1 MKILTKN
8 YLSMTLS
15 EIQGKIKNAPGLDFG
30 DIFNRSIDLF
40 KKSWL
45 YGLLLEL
52 FTIVIM
58 LPFIIILYIPF
69 VMAMVAQSK
78 SGNIDPDIFGN
89 LFAGFS
95 IFYIILFVLGIL
107 AATVFQLA
115 LNAGFFRIIRM
126 IDSGENV
133 KASDLF
139 YFLKGKYFG
148 SVTLLMLATVIISAI
163 AALLCYV
170 PLIYAMIPLS
180 FFPIIFAFNSEMSV
194 GDIVQISFSLGT
206 KKWLISFGL
215 LIVTYLLVIFLTLLT
230 CGIGSLFLSPFIY
243 LPLYFVYKQVVGFD
257 YGDEVDSIGEKE
269 VF

>member
-1 MKILTKN
+1 
-8 YLSMTLS
+8 MTLS
-15 EIQGKIKNAPGLDFG
+15 EIQQKIKNAPALDFG
-30 DIFNRSIDLF
+30 DIFNKSVELF

-45 YGLLLEL
+45 YGLLLQL
-52 FTIVIM
+52 FVLIIT
-58 LPFIIILYIPF
+58 LPFIIILYAPF
-69 VMAMVAQSK
+69 VMSIVAQSK
-78 SGNIDPDIFGN
+78 SGHVDPDVFGS
-89 LFAGFS
+89 LFAGFTVFYLV
-95 IFYIILFVLGIL
+95 IFFLGIL

-115 LNAGFFRIIRM
+115 LQAAFFRIINR
-126 IDSGENV
+126 IDEGKDVN
-133 KASDLF
+133 AADLF

-148 SVTLLMLATVIISAI
+148 SVTLLMLATILIGAI

-180 FFPIIFAFNSEMSV
+180 FFTIVYAFNSDMSI
-194 GDIVQISFSLGT
+194 GDIVKISFGLGT

-215 LIVTYLLVIFLTLLT
+215 FIVAYLLVIVLTLLT

-257 YGDEVDSIGEKE
+257 GGYEVEPIDEKE